1 MMHFRVFFLLTC
13 FLGPLFSGETVEAL
27 WSRLGSA
34 DDKVN
39 QQVLRQLLEHP
50 DLPKELRSDT
60 KRLYE
65 HVKLW
70 NNPKDTTLG
79 PNRCRQSL
87 KIKPGYRLY
96 PLAQYYY
103 ARGYLGYALQYGKI
117 RHFEDRR
124 AKATADALEAFRIAE
139 QAYPDN
145 EIIAMYLDRKRL
157 PWPVVYEEDPQAPD
171 WANHQRK
178 ILEGLSDVI
187 IWWIEERQQKNGAF
201 TSGRGDDV
209 EMWRWWAPVLVG
221 FEGPKV
227 IQGQSRLSSWVIK
240 SLKGQSYTGRSDDV
254 EHTSEDSTDSIVPMM
269 YADPGNEVWVK
280 HARVI
285 GDLYREKWTGVNERE
300 FLQFKNLN
308 FTYKGITGGANEA
321 CDTLWHFRAILPT
334 LLLWQQ
340 GDRRY
345 DEQFLPW
352 FDTWVDATAREER
365 GKPAG
370 VMPSAI
376 HWPSGRIGGPGP
388 RWWIPEIYPEKLYHW
403 PFHLGP
409 MLQQLLLAWHMS
421 GDETYLAPMHSMA
434 ALYREHLANPVEN
447 PEPGSRAWCASKL
460 KTVVDIVAKYRMLTG
475 DTQYDDLLKGKGGN
489 AYLKFRISGN
499 RKGLTD
505 ALANDAAALSQNFP
519 MYTQEA
525 RWCDR
530 VLNRPG
536 FWVENS
542 PLETDMP
549 TLRNRWNMTELYT
562 SVTGDIG
569 GIETFPLRAVRWNTP
584 AREIAALVTEAD
596 TDSFTAELY
605 HFGKT
610 PREMGAEFWL
620 LKPGTYKVSLKTDE
634 GREKQMS
641 VVIVKPGDG
650 LPFTIPPRIHL
661 TLTVTAQKE

>member
-1 MMHFRVFFLLTC
+1 M
-13 FLGPLFSGETVEAL
+13 LGPLVSSETLDDVF
-27 WSRLGSA
+27 SRLGSA
-34 DDKVN
+34 DDRIN
-39 QQVLRQLLEHP
+39 QQVLQQLLGHP
-50 DLPKELRSDT
+50 ELPEPLRTDA
-60 KRLYE
+60 KRLHE

-70 NNPKDTTLG
+70 NNPKDTTSG
-79 PNRCRQSL
+79 PNRYRQTL
-87 KIKPGYRLY
+87 EIKAGSRLY

-117 RHFEDRR
+117 RHFEERR
-124 AKATADALEAFRIAE
+124 AKATAASLEAFRIAE

-145 EIIAMYLDRKRL
+145 EIIAMYLDRERQ
-157 PWPVVYEEDPQAPD
+157 PWPVSYKQDPQAPD
-171 WANHQRK
+171 WANHQRT

-221 FEGPKV
+221 FEDPDV

-254 EHTSEDSTDSIVPMM
+254 EHTSEDSTDSILPMM
-269 YADPGNEVWVK
+269 YADPGNEIWGR

-285 GDLYREKWTGVNERE
+285 GELYREKWTGVNERG
-300 FLQFKNLN
+300 FLQFRNLN
-308 FTYKGITGGANEA
+308 FTYKGITGGEEKA

-340 GDRRY
+340 GERRY
-345 DEQFLPW
+345 DDYFLPW
-352 FDTWVDATAREER
+352 FATWVDATAREER

-370 VMPSAI
+370 VIPSAI
-376 HWPSGRIGGPGP
+376 HWPSGRIGGPGE

-421 GDETYLAPMHSMA
+421 GDESYLAPMHSMA
-434 ALYREHLANPVEN
+434 LLYREHLANPVAN
-447 PEPGSRAWCASKL
+447 PEPGSRAWCAARL
-460 KTVVDIVAKYRMLTG
+460 KAIVNIVAKYRVLSG
-475 DTQYDDLLKGKGGN
+475 DAQYDDLLQGKGGN
-489 AYLKFRISGN
+489 AYLKFRITGK
-499 RKGLTD
+499 RQELTE
-505 ALANDAAALSQNFP
+505 AFANDAGALSQNFP

-549 TLRNRWNMTELYT
+549 TLRNRWNMNELYT

-569 GIETFPLRAVRWNTP
+569 GIETFPLRAVRWKTP
-584 AREIAALVTEAD
+584 ARNIAALVTHAD
-596 TDSFTAELY
+596 TGSFTAELY
-605 HFGKT
+605 HFGNE
-610 PREMGAEFWL
+610 PRNMGAEFWL
-620 LKPGTYKVSLKTDE
+620 MKPGSYQVSLSSEE
-634 GREKQMS
+634 GVLMQKSMKITQA
-641 VVIVKPGDG
+641 GDG
-650 LPFTIPPRIHL
+650 IPLVLPAT
-661 TLTVTAQKE
+661 TLVTLKVTPEQIKR